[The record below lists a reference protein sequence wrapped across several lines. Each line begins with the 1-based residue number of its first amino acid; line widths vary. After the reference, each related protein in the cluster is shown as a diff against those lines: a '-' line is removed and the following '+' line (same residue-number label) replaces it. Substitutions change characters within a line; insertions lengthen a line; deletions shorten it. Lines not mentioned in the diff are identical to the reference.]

1 MIFISIQILAN
12 TLFIFFRI
20 IFMMKKPIATCFIIL
35 LMAFIGT
42 PSLLA
47 VVDSSIDTSIFY
59 SFNEEEEKGGETIK
73 TFEIL
78 ADYNQHHET
87 HIYASVLVRNQ
98 GYFFK
103 KYPKPN
109 LNLIFPPPESYI
121 L

>member
-1 MIFISIQILAN
+1 MA
-12 TLFIFFRI
+12 
-20 IFMMKKPIATCFIIL
+20 KKPIATYFTILFMTFII
-35 LMAFIGT
+35 T

-73 TFEIL
+73 TFEVL
-78 ADYNQHHET
+78 ANYNQHHET
-87 HIYASVLVRNQ
+87 NIYASVLVHNQ

>member
-1 MIFISIQILAN
+1 
-12 TLFIFFRI
+12 
-20 IFMMKKPIATCFIIL
+20 MMKKPIATCFIIL

-78 ADYNQHHET
+78 ANYNQHHET